1 MTARRPTM
9 ETMPT
14 TQRPAWDLWIDYQAR
29 EPSGLT
35 PTLVRYASLGVQ
47 VRVGSFLV
55 VGAEDAELAVA
66 EVVEIDEHGVAMVR
80 VLPGSV
86 DEHRHLVKGRAAS

>member
-1 MTARRPTM
+1 M

-14 TQRPAWDLWIDYQAR
+14 TDRPTWDLWIDYQAR

-35 PTLVRYASLGVQ
+35 PTLVRHASLGVD
-47 VRVGSFLV
+47 VRAGSFLV

-66 EVVEIDEHGVAMVR
+66 QVVEVDDHGVAMVR
-80 VLPGSV
+80 VLPGPV
-86 DEHRHLVKGRAAS
+86 DDHCHLLSSRAVP